1 MSTEPSASRIACGT
15 WDVVANGSAVVTATC
30 WRCSDM
36 AIWSARA
43 SSASGIHRKYDE
55 GCATTGRSASTRR
68 ASAWRTRASSRLAC
82 SSAAT
87 VPSSIHMQAMADM
100 TAGVFQV
107 ELRITRSM
115 AGSQASGA
123 AMKPTRRPAATLL
136 DRPDT

>member
-1 MSTEPSASRIACGT
+1 MR
-15 WDVVANGSAVVTATC
+15 DHRQVRQHTARQR
-30 WRCSDM
+30 WRP
-36 AIWSARA
+36 ARPQ
-43 SSASGIHRKYDE
+43 
-55 GCATTGRSASTRR
+55 R
-68 ASAWRTRASSRLAC
+68 A
-82 SSAAT
+82 
-87 VPSSIHMQAMADM
+87 VPSSIHAGDGGQ